1 MDPREKRAAEEQLA
15 LLELLLAA
23 QERRHEVMD
32 AVWDASDKEQASDRL
47 RDLLGISDGADPII
61 VLDMQIWRLTA
72 DARNEIQANVAHLRQ
87 VLGSG

>member
-1 MDPREKRAAEEQLA
+1 MDPREKRAAAEQLA

-23 QERRHEVMD
+23 QARRHEVMD

-47 RDLLGISDGADPII
+47 RDLLGISDGADPLI

-72 DARNEIQANVAHLRQ
+72 DARSVIQANAAQLRH